1 MNCYVGVC
9 IIHHRRLER
18 LEYVPRT
25 YDIHT
30 NSTINSL
37 GFCLTG
43 ILFCAL
49 FPILL
54 ILKIF
59 VMPFITCLTKC
70 SHLMM
75 VLTFALLIDGMGC
88 KISDEQI
95 SWRKLE
101 AKFSQEIKTNLMDVH
116 C

>member
-1 MNCYVGVC
+1 
-9 IIHHRRLER
+9 
-18 LEYVPRT
+18 
-25 YDIHT
+25 
-30 NSTINSL
+30 
-37 GFCLTG
+37 
-43 ILFCAL
+43 
-49 FPILL
+49 
-54 ILKIF
+54 
-59 VMPFITCLTKC
+59 
-70 SHLMM
+70 MM